1 MSKPASEL
9 KELTRK
15 HAGDADRS
23 IAALVSRVLLSRWR
37 KAPCC
42 CRKRYKKSPSFLSIH
57 TGVCADVLPPGTQC
71 HHIIVE
77 DWQTM
82 ESPLGTLFV
91 SIPTLLDPT
100 LSPDGTHIVHIFS
113 PDWID
118 NWKVSRSLSCLLQ
131 SSCDLWILW
140 PSCLRYD

>member
-1 MSKPASEL
+1 MTDATVVRVHSLSKCFRYL
-9 KELTRK
+9 
-15 HAGDADRS
+15 
-23 IAALVSRVLLSRWR
+23 W
-37 KAPCC
+37 C

-57 TGVCADVLPPGTQC
+57 TGVRADVLPPGTQC

-91 SIPTLLDPT
+91 SIPTLLDPS
-100 LSPDGTHIVHIFS
+100 LSPNGTHIVHIFS

-118 NWKVSRSLSCLLQ
+118 NWKV
-131 SSCDLWILW
+131 
-140 PSCLRYD
+140 